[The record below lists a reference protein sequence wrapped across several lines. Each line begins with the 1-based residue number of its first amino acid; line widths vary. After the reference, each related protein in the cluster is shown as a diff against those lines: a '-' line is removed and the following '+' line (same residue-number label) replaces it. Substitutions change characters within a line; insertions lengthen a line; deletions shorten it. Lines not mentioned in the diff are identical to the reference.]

1 MPGDF
6 LDFLDHFLTLLVAF
20 LPGRPPRREKL
31 HEIPLDEMIKQS
43 KLVVVGKVVR
53 IEEIAT
59 LKNAKKSIFDDVA
72 IAKIEIEQIVVGSYE
87 DKHID
92 ITYYPRLTFEARF
105 VINERRIFLIGEK
118 NLVVKGYAGKIPIE
132 KDKVEVHY
140 ILGEQ
145 KSQTLKNFTRR
156 IKDSK
161 SRQSTIGN
169 P

>member
-20 LPGRPPRREKL
+20 LPGRPPRRENL

-105 VINERRIFLIGEK
+105 VINERCIFLIDERHHI
-118 NLVVKGYAGKIPIE
+118 VKGYAGKIPIE